1 MMDVIITSFDER
13 VALTPY
19 KECTNQ
25 RGCMR
30 GTTINSFEQTNLRLH
45 DYRPVINDAEKRDIV
60 AILKQIGFLRSSEG
74 WKDYERL
81 MLRIFLNPS
90 PLLLE
95 KIASERTR
103 LGPEKQQVGVHVRC
117 GGGLADS
124 HETAAMVTMPILKT
138 VPQIIR
144 KAIINAGIP
153 QKQAFVYVSTDST
166 YAFNYLKKALPHTRL
181 LTSSLYKRGHAQFDS
196 TDDVVKRSLI
206 DLFLMA
212 NSHTFVATSSSGFSR
227 VIGTMGV
234 QKKTVSIHAPYSFT
248 QFKHK

>member
-1 MMDVIITSFDER
+1 MMDVIITDFDER

-103 LGPEKQQVGVHVRC
+103 LGPEKQQEGC
-117 GGGLADS
+117 MFAAGAD
-124 HETAAMVTMPILKT
+124 
-138 VPQIIR
+138 
-144 KAIINAGIP
+144 
-153 QKQAFVYVSTDST
+153 
-166 YAFNYLKKALPHTRL
+166 
-181 LTSSLYKRGHAQFDS
+181 
-196 TDDVVKRSLI
+196 
-206 DLFLMA
+206 
-212 NSHTFVATSSSGFSR
+212 
-227 VIGTMGV
+227 
-234 QKKTVSIHAPYSFT
+234 
-248 QFKHK
+248 

>member
-1 MMDVIITSFDER
+1 
-13 VALTPY
+13 
-19 KECTNQ
+19 
-25 RGCMR
+25 
-30 GTTINSFEQTNLRLH
+30 
-45 DYRPVINDAEKRDIV
+45 
-60 AILKQIGFLRSSEG
+60 
-74 WKDYERL
+74 
-81 MLRIFLNPS
+81 
-90 PLLLE
+90 
-95 KIASERTR
+95 
-103 LGPEKQQVGVHVRC
+103 
-117 GGGLADS
+117 
-124 HETAAMVTMPILKT
+124 MPILKT

-153 QKQAFVYVSTDST
+153 QKQVFVYVSTDST

-234 QKKTVSIHAPYSFT
+234 QKKTVSIRAPYSIT